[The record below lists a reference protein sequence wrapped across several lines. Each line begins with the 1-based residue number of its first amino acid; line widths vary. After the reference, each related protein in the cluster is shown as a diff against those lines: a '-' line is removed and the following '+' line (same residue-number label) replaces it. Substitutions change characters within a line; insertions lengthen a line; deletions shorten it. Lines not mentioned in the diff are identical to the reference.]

1 MGLRGSICT
10 KIVSCAMLMVF
21 PSALFGGEFS
31 PGAMLYTHGDAMLNG
46 NSVPRSSALFSG
58 DWIQTRADSV
68 ANINAA
74 GSTVLI
80 LNDSIVEYDGNS
92 LKLEHGGVT
101 ISTSKSMAVRAGAVN
116 VSPKASALTE
126 FEVRDVDGTVK
137 IAARKGELSIS
148 DDKGATTTLA
158 EGQETTQD
166 QSDTNNQDSKHKR
179 AAAGAAPAAGA
190 VLDSPV
196 AVGIGAGA
204 IVGLGIWVLIQGGNP
219 VSPAQ

>member
-1 MGLRGSICT
+1 MGLRSSICA
-10 KIVSCAMLMVF
+10 KIVSCAMLIVL
-21 PSALFGGEFS
+21 PSALFGGES
-31 PGAMLYTHGDAMLNG
+31 NPGAMLYTHGDAILNG
-46 NSVPRSSALFSG
+46 SSVPRSSALFSG
-58 DWIQTRADSV
+58 DWIQTHADSV

-126 FEVRDVDGTVK
+126 FEVRDVDGTVQ

-148 DDKGATTTLA
+148 NDKGVSTTLA
-158 EGQETTQD
+158 EGQETTRD
-166 QSDTNNQDSKHKR
+166 QSQSNKDSKR

-190 VLDSPV
+190 ALDSPI
-196 AVGIGAGA
+196 AIGIGAGA
-204 IVGLGIWVLIQGGNP
+204 IVGLGIWVLIQGDQP
-219 VSPAQ
+219 ASPTQ